1 MFDGAVDVAQQDQ
14 RSVRTNVIKEGF
26 GFVKEERQVV
36 FYAGGGNA
44 VFDIFV
50 KRHFARIAF
59 KGFTPAGAEGRP
71 SFLVHWKFMGRKQ
84 ADFVNFF
91 YRSLIVRIKDSD
103 LVEFVIKEIQ
113 TIRLG
118 RAHREEVKQSA
129 ATGKFA
135 GCDHLRD
142 MFIASRN

>member
-36 FYAGGGNA
+36 LNAGRGNA
-44 VFDIFV
+44 VFDVFV
-50 KRHFARIAF
+50 KPHFARIAF
-59 KGFTPAGAEGRP
+59 KRFSPARTEGRP
-71 SFLVHWKFMGRKQ
+71 SLPAHRKFMGREQ
-84 ADFVNFF
+84 TDFVNFF

-103 LVEFVIKEIQ
+103 LVEFVIKKIQ